1 MTVKDDNKI
10 TNADLY
16 NKKYSID
23 ELETNVFNLIVKFCF

>member
-10 TNADLY
+10 TNNDLY

-23 ELETNVFNLIVKFCF
+23 ELETTALL